1 MKWGKLLGA
10 ANKARLFRY
19 LTALWLLI
27 RDRRTPV
34 APKVIAGLVVAYAL
48 SPIDLIPDV
57 VPVLGLLDDVI
68 LIPLGIALA
77 VRLTPPALWQEMLQQ
92 AEQFQGR
99 LPKMVGGL
107 LIVLVIWAALLG
119 VFAWWLLNTLASA

>member
-1 MKWGKLLGA
+1 MKWGKLLRA
-10 ANKARLFRY
+10 ANKGRLFRY
-19 LTALWLLI
+19 LVALWLLI

-48 SPIDLIPDV
+48 SPVDLIPDV
-57 VPVLGLLDDVI
+57 IPVLGLLDDVI

-77 VRLTPPALWQEMLQQ
+77 VRLTPPALWQEMLQR
-92 AEQFQGR
+92 AERFEGR

-119 VFAWWLLNTLASA
+119 VLGWWLLKTLASA